1 MDPNTTLIIN
11 KVLPILLLLSL
22 GIWIRKK
29 DFIAPATVADLRK
42 IVVNLALPA
51 VFFISFLD
59 IELQISYLNVSVIV
73 FAICVFL
80 FLLGKLLHRRF
91 ATQHEYFPF
100 LMTGFEYGM
109 LGISLFGSAYGLEN
123 IAYIAVIGLGHE
135 IFIWFVFLA
144 LLLMKRDGT
153 QNVAQ
158 LGKAFFKSP
167 VIIAILAGL
176 IFNLLGLR
184 EFLYQAPF
192 TGGVINGLQFL
203 TGLTV
208 PLILII
214 VGYGI
219 QFERSGINESIGL
232 TALRL
237 GILIPSAILIS
248 VVVLGNWLQ
257 LEPGFQIGLF
267 TLMILPPPFIIPLY
281 MRPGEDPERGYVN
294 NTLMVYTLASIAIF
308 TIFFIFNPVI

>member
-1 MDPNTTLIIN
+1 VDPTTTLIIN
-11 KVLPILLLLSL
+11 KVFPILLLLSL
-22 GIWIRKK
+22 GYAIRKK
-29 DFIAPATVADLRK
+29 EFITAATVDDLRK

-73 FAICVFL
+73 FALCVFL
-80 FLLGKLLHRRF
+80 FILGKLLHRRI
-91 ATQHEYFPF
+91 ATEHEYFPF

-123 IAYIAVIGLGHE
+123 IAYITVIGLGHE

-153 QNVAQ
+153 QNVTEI
-158 LGKAFFKSP
+158 GKEFFKSP

-176 IFNLLGLR
+176 ILNLLGLR
-184 EFLYQAPF
+184 DFLYQTPL
-192 TGGVINGLQFL
+192 TGGVLNSLQFL

-219 QFERSGINESIGL
+219 KIDREGINESVGL

-237 GILIPSAILIS
+237 GILIPLAIMINI
-248 VVVLGNWLQ
+248 VVLGNWLQ
-257 LEPGFQIGLF
+257 LAPGFQIGLF

-281 MRPGEDPERGYVN
+281 MRSGDEDERIYVN
-294 NTLMVYTLASIAIF
+294 NTLMVYTLASIVIF
-308 TIFFIFNPVI
+308 TIFFILNPVI